1 MEARLETA
9 VMDRSRFL
17 IPSIAVVA
25 IIAVAIALFSVMN
38 RDKSPKSGD
47 GGKVAAAGGGAAAAG
62 TAAADEKKDEKDKK
76 EKAPVPVNV
85 TEISTGAISSYIS
98 ATANLVAENEV
109 KIIGEAEGR
118 VTQLLVEEGDFVQK
132 GQTLAVLNKDD
143 AEILLAK
150 AKVRSDNA
158 SVAYNR
164 AKEMF
169 DKELMSKG
177 DYEKAEMDKSV
188 ADQELAE
195 MQWRLSKTTIRAPF
209 AGRVTERKI
218 QTGSHVR
225 PGEELFTVTDY
236 DPLVALIYLPE
247 TDVLSLEQGREVR
260 LNLKA
265 DEKVTFNGR
274 ISQISPVVDTAT
286 GTVKVKV
293 EAIQPPKMV
302 RPGSFVSVNIIRET
316 KSDAVLLPREAVI
329 RELRDAHVF
338 VMDGENKAAKRVI
351 QLGIEEGANVQVLS
365 GVKAGDKVITAGQG
379 GLKDGSPVKILEEPK
394 KS

>member
-9 VMDRSRFL
+9 ELERTRFL
-17 IPSIAVVA
+17 IPSIAVVT
-25 IIAVAIALFSVMN
+25 IIAVAIAMFSIMN
-38 RDKSPKSGD
+38 RDKLSKRGN
-47 GGKVAAAGGGAAAAG
+47 GGKLAAAGGGAAAAG

-85 TEISTGAISSYIS
+85 SQISTGAISSYIS
-98 ATANLVAENEV
+98 ATANLVAENQV
-109 KIIGEAEGR
+109 KIIGEADGR
-118 VTQLLVEEGDFVQK
+118 VTQLLVEEGDYVQK

-150 AKVRSDNA
+150 AKVRAENA
-158 SVAYNR
+158 SVAWNR

-177 DYEKAEMDKSV
+177 DYEKTEMDKSV

-195 MQWRLSKTTIRAPF
+195 AQWRLSKTTIRSPF

-218 QTGSHVR
+218 QVGTHVR
-225 PGEELFTVTDY
+225 IGEELFTVTDY
-236 DPLVALIYLPE
+236 DPLIALIYLPE
-247 TDVLSLEQGREVR
+247 SDVLSLKEGREVH

-265 DEKVTFNGR
+265 DESVKFEGR

-338 VMDGENKAAKRVI
+338 VVDGEKAAKRVI
-351 QLGIEEGANVQVLS
+351 ELGIEEGANVQVLS
-365 GVKAGDKVITAGQG
+365 GVKAGEQVITAGQG
-379 GLKDGSPVKILEEPK
+379 GLKDRSPVKVLEEAK
-394 KS
+394 QS